1 MTFTGFLCR
10 FQGKRICKQDV
21 SFLVEEEDWR
31 SGMSVTSKYWVG
43 FNCSY
48 NGIGRNIIWAFL
60 SAILPSQS
68 VWTSL
73 CYLVFGYFPGAIQ
86 HHYREACIDE
96 LSIGRLKD
104 VLQAFGMERARP
116 MLT

>member
-1 MTFTGFLCR
+1 MKTGGQAGLSPLSIR
-10 FQGKRICKQDV
+10 
-21 SFLVEEEDWR
+21 
-31 SGMSVTSKYWVG
+31 VG
-43 FNCSY
+43 FNCTY
-48 NGIGRNIIWAFL
+48 IGIGRNIIWAFL